1 MLSEDGNSE
10 VVKMERLKYL
20 IVAVG
25 GVLASYF
32 RAYIPLVVIVGISVL
47 FDIVTGVVAA
57 LYTGEGLNSK
67 KARRGALKKAT
78 MFLALGFGI
87 FLDYLVPL
95 AVSQVGFSA
104 DIKLMFSSVIA
115 FYIAF
120 CECISVCENIF
131 RCNPDAFPKWIASLL
146 TDGKNHLDK
155 KGDN

>member
-1 MLSEDGNSE
+1 MD
-10 VVKMERLKYL
+10 KLKFL
-20 IVAVG
+20 IIAAGGAV
-25 GVLASYF
+25 ASYF
-32 RAYIPLVVIVGISVL
+32 KVYVPLVVIVGISVI

-57 LYTGEGLNSK
+57 VYTGEGLNSK

-87 FLDYLVPL
+87 FLDYLIPL

-120 CECISVCENIF
+120 CECVSVCENIF
-131 RCNPDAFPKWIASLL
+131 RCNPDAFPKWIAKIL
-146 TDGKNHLDK
+146 TDGKNHFE
-155 KGDN
+155 KGENNVTNN